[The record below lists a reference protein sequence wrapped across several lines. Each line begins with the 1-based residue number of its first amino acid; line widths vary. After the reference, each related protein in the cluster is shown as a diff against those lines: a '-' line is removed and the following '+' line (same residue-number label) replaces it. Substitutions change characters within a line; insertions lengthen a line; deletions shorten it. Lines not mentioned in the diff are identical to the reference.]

1 MSSEQ
6 EARRLRFLCTN
17 DDGIH
22 APGLALLSEVAGRLG
37 DVFVVAPDRQRSG
50 SSHSLTLNSPL
61 RATPVGENRLSLDG
75 TPTDCVLVAVN
86 LLCEQDPH
94 FVLSGVNHGANM
106 GEDVLYSGTVA
117 AAMEGT
123 ILGIPAIA
131 VSFVGRDDELLRGY
145 ADLLERLLVHLVR
158 REDFPDE
165 TFFNV
170 NLPDVPAED
179 VQGYRIT
186 TLGRRKYSDSL
197 RRDQDPAGHEFFW
210 IGGGTTR
217 WKGRPDS
224 DFRAVE
230 SGCISITPMHLD
242 LTNFE
247 LIEEVSRWPLKP

>member
-1 MSSEQ
+1 
-6 EARRLRFLCTN
+6 
-17 DDGIH
+17 
-22 APGLALLSEVAGRLG
+22 
-37 DVFVVAPDRQRSG
+37 
-50 SSHSLTLNSPL
+50 
-61 RATPVGENRLSLDG
+61 
-75 TPTDCVLVAVN
+75 
-86 LLCEQDPH
+86 
-94 FVLSGVNHGANM
+94 
-106 GEDVLYSGTVA
+106 
-117 AAMEGT
+117 
-123 ILGIPAIA
+123 
-131 VSFVGRDDELLRGY
+131 
-145 ADLLERLLVHLVR
+145 
-158 REDFPDE
+158 
-165 TFFNV
+165 
-170 NLPDVPAED
+170 VPAED

>member
-145 ADLLERLLVHLVR
+145 ADIWSAGRISRTRPSSTSTSPMCR
-158 REDFPDE
+158 RR
-165 TFFNV
+165 TSR
-170 NLPDVPAED
+170 AT
-179 VQGYRIT
+179 G
-186 TLGRRKYSDSL
+186 S
-197 RRDQDPAGHEFFW
+197 
-210 IGGGTTR
+210 
-217 WKGRPDS
+217 RPS
-224 DFRAVE
+224 AAAN
-230 SGCISITPMHLD
+230 TPTH
-242 LTNFE
+242 
-247 LIEEVSRWPLKP
+247 